1 MRGRF
6 MIRAAGL
13 VLCLQVLSAGSV
25 VAEEALP
32 EVVASPPLAHGLGAL
47 PRLQGDGP
55 SVARINATLEGVDAL
70 PMALDC
76 MAEPILPDTYLQRE
90 AKVTFLDRHY
100 LSITLAEGGVCTGAP
115 HPFYEVSYLTFD
127 MVTGEELSWDNILPE
142 TLWSAG
148 RLTAPALEAYL
159 AVAVPPSDPDLAADC
174 PTLIA
179 DTGFAFWLDRERGL
193 GLVPVG
199 LPYILSPCLVEAYLD
214 VTTLER
220 LGFPA
225 ELTEALKD

>member
-1 MRGRF
+1 

-76 MAEPILPDTYLQRE
+76 MAEPILPDTYLERE

-159 AVAVPPSDPDLAADC
+159 AVAVPPSDPDLATDC

-225 ELTEALKD
+225 ALTEALKD

>member
-1 MRGRF
+1 M
-6 MIRAAGL
+6 ADD
-13 VLCLQVLSAGSV
+13 
-25 VAEEALP
+25 ALP

-47 PRLQGDGP
+47 PRLQGGGP
-55 SVARINATLEGVDAL
+55 AVARINATLEGVDAL

-76 MAEPILPDTYLQRE
+76 MAEPILPDTYLERE

-127 MVTGEELSWDNILPE
+127 MVTGEELSWDHFLPE

-148 RLTAPALEAYL
+148 RLSTPALEAYL
-159 AVAVPPSDPDLAADC
+159 AAAALPTDPDYAADC

-199 LPYILSPCLVEAYLD
+199 LPYILTPCRVEAYLD
-214 VTTLER
+214 AATLER

-225 ELTEALKD
+225 ALTEALTD

>member
-1 MRGRF
+1 

-76 MAEPILPDTYLQRE
+76 MAEPILPDTYLERE

-159 AVAVPPSDPDLAADC
+159 AVAVPPSDPDLVTDC

-225 ELTEALKD
+225 ALTEALKD